1 VIGLYG
7 LESQMFPI
15 LVVFGALLKL
25 TLLEFHQN
33 HYLEKARVHVFSA
46 DTVVLFYTVA

>member
-1 VIGLYG
+1 MIGLYG

-15 LVVFGALLKL
+15 LVVFGAM

-33 HYLEKARVHVFSA
+33 HYWEKARVHVFSA